1 MKLEPKTTTN
11 NHDLELSA
19 LVLINSDVS
28 DAVKLVTEYLDE
40 LSELG
45 RSFELLCVFDR
56 QNANLGQR
64 LKELTKNRPEFVPLE
79 YLSNAT
85 EDRAFKY
92 GISKANGN
100 LILTLPGWREVQ
112 VGEMSKLF
120 DAYVDS
126 DLVCGVRTKTTESG
140 VQRLRKGILQSLVKV
155 LFRRS
160 FSDMFCRLR
169 LGRRE
174 MFQDILDVG
183 VRQHFVPLLAVSYG
197 YKITETA
204 LAASPN
210 QPFQFKLFGHIAA
223 LIDVVT
229 LYVGLNFLR
238 RPMRF
243 FGAVGIPM
251 ALVGFLITTYL
262 VSARLFFGMG
272 LADRPALVFA
282 VLLIVLGIQIVA
294 LGLIGEIIIF
304 ASTKRLKSYDV
315 ETTNLNDDY

>member
-1 MKLEPKTTTN
+1 MKLEPKNKTDETV
-11 NHDLELSA
+11 LELSA
-19 LVLINSDVS
+19 LVLINSDIS
-28 DAVKLVTEYLDE
+28 GAVNLVTEYLDE
-40 LSELG
+40 LSGLG

-56 QNANLGQR
+56 QNANLAQR
-64 LKELTKNRPEFVPLE
+64 LKELAKNRPEFIPLE

-92 GISKANGN
+92 GISKASGD

-112 VGEMSKLF
+112 VGEIPKLF
-120 DAYVDS
+120 EAYVDS
-126 DLVCGVRTKTTESG
+126 DLVCGVRTETTESG
-140 VQRLRKGILQSLVKV
+140 VQKLRKGILQTLVKM

-169 LGRRE
+169 LGQRQ

-183 VRQHFVPLLAVSYG
+183 VRQHFVPLLAVSDG

-204 LAASPN
+204 LTASPT
-210 QPFQFKLFGHIAA
+210 QPFQFKLGGHIAA

-251 ALVGFLITTYL
+251 ALVGLLITAYL
-262 VSARLFFGMG
+262 VIARLFFGVG

-315 ETTNLNDDY
+315 ETTNLGD